1 MSRRPGLRTR
11 VYASNLGMV
20 EQNYKQAMERLEKS
34 RRPASADRERASL
47 GRAVSPRF
55 DFNGCEFDEELAAAR
70 SRASKVIHE
79 RSVIDQRAEAL
90 RSSSL
95 VPVSSDLD
103 FDDQVQA
110 TLNRIR
116 ASKDI
121 LSQLKSDD
129 TLEQVR
135 SDTRAMLAENT
146 SRKMAEKLASV
157 EDDFNSSSSEKRSVR
172 KTLKVG

>member
-20 EQNYKQAMERLEKS
+20 EQNYKAAMERLEKS

-47 GRAVSPRF
+47 GRAVSPRPLY

-79 RSVIDQRAEAL
+79 KSIIDSRAEAL

-95 VPVSSDLD
+95 APVTSAVSNDLD
-103 FDDQVQA
+103 FDDQVG
-110 TLNRIR
+110 LNLIR
-116 ASKDI
+116 RRY
-121 LSQLKSDD
+121 LLRKSD
-129 TLEQVR
+129 VNR
-135 SDTRAMLAENT
+135 SN
-146 SRKMAEKLASV
+146 SV
-157 EDDFNSSSSEKRSVR
+157 FYVIPLPSDSHYIPRSYYDYYNYYNSVNYGGCGCGCS
-172 KTLKVG
+172 

>member
-34 RRPASADRERASL
+34 RRPASADRERTSL
-47 GRAVSPRF
+47 GRAVSPRPLY

-79 RSVIDQRAEAL
+79 RSVIDQRAESL

-95 VPVSSDLD
+95 APVSSDLD
-103 FDDQVQA
+103 FDDQVSSLIRRRYLLRRSA
-110 TLNRIR
+110 VNRNNSIFYV
-116 ASKDI
+116 I
-121 LSQLKSDD
+121 PLPSDSHYIP
-129 TLEQVR
+129 R
-135 SDTRAMLAENT
+135 SYYDYYNYYN
-146 SRKMAEKLASV
+146 SV
-157 EDDFNSSSSEKRSVR
+157 NYGGCGCGCS
-172 KTLKVG
+172 